1 MQERALKITKATEQL
16 VASGCFAGEQATQ
29 KAYVILS
36 GTSDYLADL
45 QHRESLLERVIN
57 FFRTAQTVR
66 KLVFHFHFFYIIWFQ
81 VLNKLDQIEI
91 QLKATELPKN
101 SPKLAD
107 LHSQCAKTIDESTAA
122 PIAEGYQILDLADH
136 SGGTE
141 GVKKI
146 VEELEN
152 MKIVLL
158 SLCTAHREENKRIS
172 AALNNFMERHDE
184 ISQWLVSIA
193 EAFLQGHQD
202 MGGDVRL
209 AEDFM
214 QLHHHLQSDLQVKQE
229 VHFNWKV

>member
-1 MQERALKITKATEQL
+1 M
-16 VASGCFAGEQATQ
+16 
-29 KAYVILS
+29 
-36 GTSDYLADL
+36 
-45 QHRESLLERVIN
+45 
-57 FFRTAQTVR
+57 
-66 KLVFHFHFFYIIWFQ
+66 
-81 VLNKLDQIEI
+81 NKLDQIEI

-122 PIAEGYQILDLADH
+122 PIAEGYRILDLADH

-146 VEELEN
+146 VEDLEN

-214 QLHHHLQSDLQVKQE
+214 QLHHHLQTDLQVKLPSLQVE
-229 VHFNWKV
+229 LLLSLIICRPKEMKSTNFY